1 MMVRIRGFCTVLSVL
16 LMACTQASVPLERA
30 DGRAVQLEE
39 RPSAVADEPS
49 ASAAQSLSDQ
59 QKLIYTAELALEVD
73 NARLSVEA
81 ADSLAV
87 ASGGL
92 VADSRITQNADGKE
106 TATVR
111 LRIPSQRLDEVLVQ
125 LRQLGAVRHEVLYT
139 EDVTKD
145 YADMETRLAV
155 KEETGARLRHLLTS
169 QAGNLADVLA
179 VERELGRVTEEIEL
193 LKGERRYY
201 DERIAYSTVT
211 LTLVEPG
218 ALPSAGAGTPI
229 AEALSHALEVLST
242 SVAWLIYLVVFMA
255 PWVVVAGLGW
265 WVLRRVRSR
274 RRAV

>member
-30 DGRAVQLEE
+30 DERAVQLEE
-39 RPSAVADEPS
+39 RPSGVAGELS
-49 ASAAQSLSDQ
+49 ASATQSLSEQ
-59 QKLIYTAELALEVD
+59 QKLIYTAELSLEVD
-73 NARLSVEA
+73 NARLAVEA